1 MGPTEHDLHHRWG
14 LTRQAA
20 HDAFRAIAGRD
31 VRVTSGFRS
40 PYRNRQVGGVPGS
53 LHTKRRAVDLVG
65 ARADLVW
72 IKAHASS
79 HRATERLHEYVGTT
93 REHLHLGF

>member
-1 MGPTEHDLHHRWG
+1 MGPTEDELHKRWG

-20 HDAFRAIAGRD
+20 HNAVHAISGRNL
-31 VRVTSGFRS
+31 RVTSGFRS
-40 PYRNRQVGGVPGS
+40 EWRNRSIGGVPGS

-72 IKAHASS
+72 VQRHAPE
-79 HRATERLHEYVGTT
+79 HGATEALHEYIGTA

>member
-14 LTRQAA
+14 LTPQAA
-20 HDAFRAIAGRD
+20 HDAFHAIAGRD

-40 PYRNRQVGGVPGS
+40 ADRNRRAGGVPGS

-65 ARADLVW
+65 ARADLIW
-72 IKAHASS
+72 IKLHAPQ
-79 HRATERLHEYVGTT
+79 HRATEALHEYIGTA